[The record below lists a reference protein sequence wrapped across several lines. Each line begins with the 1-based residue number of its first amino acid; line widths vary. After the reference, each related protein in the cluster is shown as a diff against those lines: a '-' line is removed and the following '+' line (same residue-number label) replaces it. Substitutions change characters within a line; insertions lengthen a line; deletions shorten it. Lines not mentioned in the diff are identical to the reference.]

1 MLERDVQGASEA
13 RSCELTAQAAPETCW
28 RVFVSFLAVFARTRE
43 RVAAAYG
50 THTHHCVFLAASA
63 TAFELDDE
71 PAKNRLMKNCMNRNM

>member
-28 RVFVSFLAVFARTRE
+28 RVFVSFLAFSRALGNGF
-43 RVAAAYG
+43 AAAYG
-50 THTHHCVFLAASA
+50 THTHHWVFLAASA
-63 TAFELDDE
+63 TAFEPDDE